1 MDAKDSA
8 LIFEA
13 VKVALR
19 QTKDGAMLTLSVHPN
34 DFPQDL
40 FKAWVGTRYQCVL
53 VELNDQDEPVQT
65 TESREGKE
73 AVARAGILCRDVNFQ
88 NWMYKQHPRPGQ
100 LVSSLEEVTEET
112 TAKSVC
118 LYCGID
124 SRSELSGTSQ
134 HSKIAREEFDKLIS
148 AYNRHLWE
156 GKHYGWT

>member
-13 VKVALR
+13 VKVSLR

-65 TESREGKE
+65 TESKEGKE
-73 AVARAGILCRDVNFQ
+73 AVARAGILCRDVLFQ
-88 NWMYKQHPRPGQ
+88 NWMHEGYP
-100 LVSSLEEVTEET
+100 LVSSLGEVTEET

-118 LYCGID
+118 LCCEID
-124 SRSELSGTSQ
+124 SRAELKTNESARNLFNELLADYNK
-134 HSKIAREEFDKLIS
+134 HIAKGIE
-148 AYNRHLWE
+148 
-156 GKHYGWT
+156 WT